1 MLEMERE
8 REVQGEKQKDER
20 QTDRDKRKISERE
33 RDRKKIERG
42 RHISKEKSINELTKT
57 VLTEYET
64 INYKLN
70 KAFDMRHYWNLGRL
84 GFFSKVFSW

>member
-20 QTDRDKRKISERE
+20 QTDRDKRKMSERE

-64 INYKLN
+64 INYKL
-70 KAFDMRHYWNLGRL
+70 
-84 GFFSKVFSW
+84 